1 MPVISVS
8 LRVHI
13 VSLCRSMDL
22 TSQMINL
29 TIGVWEHNNSDDA
42 FSLLLF
48 MLHVYMFHGKSN
60 ELEPKNN
67 SHLY

>member
-1 MPVISVS
+1 MISVS
-8 LRVHI
+8 LHEQI

-29 TIGVWEHNNSDDA
+29 TIGVLEHNNSTVTM
-42 FSLLLF
+42 LF
-48 MLHVYMFHGKSN
+48 RGCYLCYICSMEKTN
-60 ELEPKNN
+60 ELKPKNN

>member
-1 MPVISVS
+1 
-8 LRVHI
+8 
-13 VSLCRSMDL
+13 MDL

-29 TIGVWEHNNSDDA
+29 TIGVWKHNNSDDA

-48 MLHVYMFHGKSN
+48 MLHVYMFHEKTN

>member
-8 LRVHI
+8 LLVHI
-13 VSLCRSMDL
+13 VSLCRFMDL

-29 TIGVWEHNNSDDA
+29 TIGVLEHNNSDNA
-42 FSLLLF
+42 FSWLLF
-48 MLHVYMFHGKSN
+48 MLHVYMFHGKTN

>member
-1 MPVISVS
+1 
-8 LRVHI
+8 
-13 VSLCRSMDL
+13 MDL

-48 MLHVYMFHGKSN
+48 MLYMFHGKTN

>member
-8 LRVHI
+8 LHEQI

-48 MLHVYMFHGKSN
+48 MLYMFHGKTN